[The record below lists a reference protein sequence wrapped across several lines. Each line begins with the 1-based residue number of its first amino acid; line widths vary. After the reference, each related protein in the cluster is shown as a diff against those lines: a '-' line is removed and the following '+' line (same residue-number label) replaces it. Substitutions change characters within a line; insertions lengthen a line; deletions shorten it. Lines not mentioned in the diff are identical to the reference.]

1 MSDDDT
7 LTSDLART
15 AVVAADTRLP
25 ERYLVI
31 RGGRLDG
38 RRFRIHKSR
47 MVIGAAGRGATN
59 EIALDLPTLSA
70 QHAAI
75 EIRPTGIVHVHDLNS
90 SNGTFIND
98 ETVPPGSSQLV
109 GIGDEVSLGPDLTFE
124 LVGPSHTEGTDAPA
138 GHRSS
143 STSHQTEAGSRR
155 PRGSTTSQA
164 PPRGISSDVPLG
176 RILGY
181 LISGAI
187 VSCTIFGLLNDTLDL
202 MGIVQSIFG
211 GKSGP

>member
-1 MSDDDT
+1 
-7 LTSDLART
+7 
-15 AVVAADTRLP
+15 
-25 ERYLVI
+25 
-31 RGGRLDG
+31 
-38 RRFRIHKSR
+38 
-47 MVIGAAGRGATN
+47 
-59 EIALDLPTLSA
+59 
-70 QHAAI
+70 
-75 EIRPTGIVHVHDLNS
+75 
-90 SNGTFIND
+90 
-98 ETVPPGSSQLV
+98 
-109 GIGDEVSLGPDLTFE
+109 VSLGPDLTFE
-124 LVGPSHTEGTDAPA
+124 LVGPSHTKGTDAPA
-138 GHRSS
+138 GHRNS

-164 PPRGISSDVPLG
+164 PPPGISSDVPLG